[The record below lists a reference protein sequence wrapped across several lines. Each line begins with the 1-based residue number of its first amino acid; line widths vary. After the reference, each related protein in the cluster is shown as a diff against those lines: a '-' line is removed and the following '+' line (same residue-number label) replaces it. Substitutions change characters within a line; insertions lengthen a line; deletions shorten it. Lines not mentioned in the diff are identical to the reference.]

1 MLRSG
6 QVLPLEG
13 PAELRLEDGTVLRV
27 GMALSPDLPLGY
39 HELRVLD
46 GGPPSTSS

>member
-6 QVLPLEG
+6 QVLSLEG
-13 PAELRLEDGTVLRV
+13 SAELRLEDGTVLQV
-27 GMALSPDLPLGY
+27 GMALSPALPLRY

-46 GGPPSTSS
+46 GGPLSTSS